1 MYALPVT
8 LGIFGLILV
17 ASRLKVPLAVGIC
30 AGGITI
36 GLLFGLAPA
45 QVGRGVLA
53 AAAQPRTIGL
63 LVITVLLL
71 GVTGT
76 MRAGGQMDQIV
87 SLTRAALRRPTAAMV
102 ALPALIGLLPMP
114 GGALF
119 SAPMVES
126 AVATNTDR
134 PPPALLSA
142 VNYWFRHVW
151 EYWWPLYPGVI
162 LAMTLTRMGLTTF
175 VAFQFPLTLFMICG
189 GLTILRSLHPAQ
201 HVRSPK
207 APPGTRR
214 KLLRATSP
222 IWVILL
228 AWATTTAVL
237 AAMPGE
243 TFPQHVRGAV
253 GSYLPI
259 TLGLLV
265 SLIWTARMGRLRARD
280 LAKVFAD
287 KSIYTMVALVGSVMI
302 FQFMLDKVDAPR
314 QIGRELIDL
323 HVPVVLVVAVLPF
336 IAGMVTGL
344 AVGFVGTSFPI
355 LLGLLAALPD
365 AGPLG
370 PYIALAYAFGH
381 MGQMLSPMHL
391 CHVMSNRYFKTRF
404 SPVYRHILPAAVV
417 TGACVVAYFVVLRI
431 LVR

>member
-17 ASRLKVPLAVGIC
+17 ASRLKVPLAAGVF
-30 AGGITI
+30 AGGIAI
-36 GLLFGLAPA
+36 GFLFDLSPA
-45 QVGRGVLA
+45 EVGRGVLA
-53 AAAQPRTIGL
+53 GATGPRTIGL
-63 LVITVLLL
+63 LVITTLLL

-87 SLTRAALRRPTAAMV
+87 SLMRAALRRPTAAMV

-126 AVATNTDR
+126 AAATDSDR

-162 LAMTLTRMGLTTF
+162 LAMALTRIDLTMF
-175 VAFQFPLTLFMICG
+175 VAFQFPLTLFMILG

-201 HVRSPK
+201 DVRSPK

-228 AWATTTAVL
+228 SWAAARAVL
-237 AAMPGE
+237 AAVPGE
-243 TFPQHVRGAV
+243 TFPQYVREDVTG
-253 GSYLPI
+253 YLPI
-259 TLGLLV
+259 AAGLLI
-265 SLIWTARMGRLRARD
+265 SLMWTARMGGLHARD
-280 LAKVFAD
+280 VLKVFAD
-287 KSIYTMVALVGSVMI
+287 KSIYTMIALVGSVMI
-302 FQFMLDKVDAPR
+302 FQFMLDKVGAPVK
-314 QIGRELIDL
+314 IGEELIAL
-323 HVPVVLVVAVLPF
+323 HVPVALVVAVLPF
-336 IAGMVTGL
+336 VAGMVTGL
-344 AVGFVGTSFPI
+344 AIGFVGTSFPI
-355 LLGLLAALPD
+355 LLGLLAAAPD

-381 MGQMLSPMHL
+381 LGQMLSPMHL
-391 CHVMSNRYFKTRF
+391 CHVMSNRYFNTRF
-404 SPVYRHILPAAVV
+404 SPVYRHILPAAAAM
-417 TGACVVAYFVVLRI
+417 GACVVAYFVVLRM